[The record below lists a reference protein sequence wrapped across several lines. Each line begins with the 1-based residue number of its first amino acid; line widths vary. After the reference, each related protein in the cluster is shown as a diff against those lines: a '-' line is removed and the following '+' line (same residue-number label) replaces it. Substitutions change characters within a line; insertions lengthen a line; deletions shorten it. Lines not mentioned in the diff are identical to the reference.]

1 MRSLLLAGAVA
12 AAAVAAYAQSDDR
25 HPAVKARQAYFSLL
39 GANVG
44 PLAGM
49 AKGEIDYDAETAK
62 THAAN
67 LSALTGYNIAPHFP
81 AGTSNADLPG
91 QTRSLPE
98 IWENLPDVLDKNAA
112 LVAAVAELQGP
123 AGEGRAALGPA
134 LGKVGATC
142 KACHDDY
149 RASDF

>member
-49 AKGEIDYDAETAK
+49 AKGDIDYDADVAK

-67 LSALTGYNIAPHFP
+67 LSAMTGYNIAPHFP
-81 AGTSNADLPG
+81 AGTAKADLPG
-91 QTRSLPE
+91 QTRALAG
-98 IWENLPDVLDKNAA
+98 IWDNLDDVMTKNGAMVEAIAA
-112 LVAAVAELQGP
+112 LQGP